1 MAFTGLRRAVR
12 HATSRRDEQA
22 AAQYADPDLVRG
34 YAEAYESGRAT
45 RYFQSRLHAVDEAL
59 RPVSGALLD
68 VGCGPG
74 MLVRHLLDTR
84 PGDFRI
90 TACDRSAAMI
100 EAVAERAGTSDVG
113 LFVARIEDMPFPDAS
128 FDVVVAMGVLE
139 YARAREG
146 VRELARVV
154 RPGGLALV
162 SMLNP
167 TSPYR
172 LVEWCLYWP
181 FLRLLAQV
189 ERLAGVPPGRRHTV
203 PKSGIRAVPARWLR
217 RMLRGAGFEPA
228 DLLYYDVTPFVP
240 PLDKVIR
247 ERRQGWRDH
256 IDRTVSRG
264 PGRWMGTGYLMTAR
278 RAGRAPGRAVRRA
291 SVASASRA

>member
-1 MAFTGLRRAVR
+1 MAPLGLKQAVR
-12 HATSRRDEQA
+12 RSLRNRDDHA

-34 YAEAYESGRAT
+34 YAAAYESGRST
-45 RYFQSRLHAVDEAL
+45 RYFQSRLHVVDAAL

-100 EAVAERAGTSDVG
+100 DAVTDRVEPGDVTVS
-113 LFVARIEDMPFPDAS
+113 VARIEDMPFPDAG

-146 VRELARVV
+146 VRELARVL
-154 RPGGLALV
+154 RPGGLAVV

-167 TSPYR
+167 LSPYR

-181 FLRLLAQV
+181 FLRLLAQA
-189 ERLAGVPPGRRHTV
+189 ERLAGVPPGKRHTV
-203 PKSGIRAVPARWLR
+203 PRSGIRALPAPWLR
-217 RMLRGAGFEPA
+217 RMLRDAGFEPV
-228 DLLYYDVTPFVP
+228 DLVYYDVTPFVP
-240 PLDKVIR
+240 PLDKAVR
-247 ERRQGWRDH
+247 RWRQGWRDH
-256 IDRTVSRG
+256 LDKTVSRG
-264 PGRWMGTGYLMTAR
+264 PGRWLGTGYLITAR
-278 RAGRAPGRAVRRA
+278 RAGRVLAVAASGASSPAAPPA
-291 SVASASRA
+291 